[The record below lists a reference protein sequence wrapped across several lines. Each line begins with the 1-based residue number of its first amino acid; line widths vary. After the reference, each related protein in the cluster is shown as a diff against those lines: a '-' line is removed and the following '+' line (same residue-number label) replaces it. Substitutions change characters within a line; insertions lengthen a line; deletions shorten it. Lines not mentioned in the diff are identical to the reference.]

1 MPEAPPKRLKA
12 PYLTRPELLSILRHP
27 TRVHCIG
34 VLSERPASVKEL
46 AAELGEEEQNVR
58 YHINQLKKV
67 SLVKLDRTARDAGD
81 GRVLFYRATKRAWF
95 DRETWEQIPT
105 PNGVTAAI
113 MGLVNQDIAQ
123 AIMASTFDGKT
134 NHISRTPAILDP
146 ESYEELISLLTD
158 TLEGIFAIKTL
169 AEDRIEE
176 DTETISTV
184 VNIIHFDLPPT
195 GPAD

>member
-1 MPEAPPKRLKA
+1 MPAPAKISNA

-46 AAELGEEEQNVR
+46 ATELGVDDQNVR
-58 YHINQLKKV
+58 YHLNQLKEV
-67 SLVKLDRTARDAGD
+67 GLVKLDQTVRNAAD

-95 DRETWEQIPT
+95 DRATWEQMPT
-105 PNGVTAAI
+105 PNGATAAI

-123 AIMASTFDGKT
+123 AITAGTFDRKA
-134 NHISRTPAILDP
+134 NHISRTPSTLDP
-146 ESYEELISLLTD
+146 ESYQELLSLLAD
-158 TLEGIFAIKTL
+158 TLDGIFNIKML
-169 AEDRIEE
+169 AENRIDD

-184 VNIIHFDLPPT
+184 VNIIHFDLPPH
-195 GPAD
+195 GPAE